1 MVNKNERQRLD
12 ELKRYNVL
20 FTPPEPEFD
29 EIVKLASKICDAP
42 ISLITLIDK
51 DIQWFKANIGINS
64 NSTKREDAFCSHTI
78 LGEEIMIVHDAIK
91 DERFKNNPFV
101 LNDPNIRFYAGV
113 PLTTPKGFNLGS
125 LCVIDRKPRELNDLQ
140 IETLKILGKQVINLM
155 TLKISHDNLKEA
167 NSNILSITEELMRI
181 NDVNNKLLSIIAH
194 DIKSP
199 LASISTTLDML
210 SDGELDNEEMKEI
223 GKSLKEK
230 INSTSIFLDNLLN
243 WATSQFN
250 SEKSNFTEFNL
261 YESVQRVVTNWGYLF
276 KSKNNVVENLIDKN
290 IKVFFDNNLI
300 KFVVRNI
307 LLNAN
312 KFTEN
317 GKIKITFNPV
327 QHQLKII
334 DNGCGMGEETRKNLF
349 NWEERVSTPGTKGES
364 GSGLGLKV
372 CYDMLKQKNADIT
385 VESKIGA
392 GSEFTI
398 HLPTKK

>member
-1 MVNKNERQRLD
+1 MINKNEFQRLE

-20 FTPPEPEFD
+20 FTPPEPEYD
-29 EIVKLASKICDAP
+29 EIVKLASHICEAP

-51 DIQWFKANIGINS
+51 DIQWFKANLGLNDE
-64 NSTKREDAFCSHTI
+64 STKREDAFCSHTI
-78 LGEEIMIVHDAIK
+78 LEEEIMIVHDAIK

-101 LNDPNIRFYAGV
+101 LNSPNIRFYAGV

-125 LCVIDRKPRELNDLQ
+125 LCVIDNKPRELNDTQ
-140 IETLKILGKQVINLM
+140 IETLKVLGKQVINLM
-155 TLKISHDNLKEA
+155 TLKISHDNLRDA
-167 NSNILSITEELMRI
+167 NNNIISVTEELLRI

-199 LASISTTLDML
+199 LASISTTLDMF
-210 SDGELDNEEMKEI
+210 SEGELNNEEMKEI
-223 GKSLKEK
+223 GISLKEK

-250 SEKSNFTEFNL
+250 SEKNNFTEFNL
-261 YESVQRVVTNWGYLF
+261 YESVQRVVTNWGYMF
-276 KSKNNVVENLIDKN
+276 KSKNNKVENLIDKN
-290 IKVFFDNNLI
+290 TNIIFDNNLI

-312 KFTEN
+312 KFTDN
-317 GKIKITFNPV
+317 GDIKIIFNPV
-327 QHQLKII
+327 QQELKII
-334 DNGCGMGEETRKNLF
+334 DNGCGMNEQTRKNLF
-349 NWEERVSTPGTKGES
+349 NWEARVSTPGTKGES

-372 CYDMLKQKNADIT
+372 CYDMLKQNNADIS
-385 VESKIGA
+385 VESNIGE

-398 HLPTKK
+398 HLPLKK